1 MNSLGKINRDH
12 VLSYYAKNSVLEHYE
27 EATAQVGLWK
37 SEKII
42 ISKNIPDLS
51 SRILELGC
59 GCGRISFGLLKL
71 GYEKLHASD
80 FSDAMVKRQKN

>member
-12 VLSYYAKNSVLEHYE
+12 VLSYYAQNSVLEHYE

-51 SRILELGC
+51 LSLIH
-59 GCGRISFGLLKL
+59 I
-71 GYEKLHASD
+71 
-80 FSDAMVKRQKN
+80 